1 MIYPGLKKLGKE
13 LGFKNNGHLVYG
25 FINNTYVAFMDGSN
39 RKFVY
44 FRFPSDLDEE
54 DKNKLLSW
62 KKKGYAKNVIFSEGN
77 IFDVEFEFTEYFV
90 PFKISKIKE
99 VIEDIANYFNEKYAD
114 RKPVCC
120 GDNCNQT
127 ENLVFYDVDTVPVF
141 FCPSCKMKLENRINN
156 EYEELQEQPN
166 NYLKG
171 TAASILFS
179 IPGHLVTFIFFWL
192 GKIAA
197 VSGLLYFFLAQKGFT
212 WAKGKLNKIGVLI
225 ISLLSLINTVI
236 GTFISYIA
244 VVVIKILKLPEA
256 EGVSV
261 ASLIRFSLESLQDNE
276 VRRELFVNIGLSL
289 ILCGICIVIKM
300 IELLKSSGKTKIQK
314 I

>member
-13 LGFKNNGHLVYG
+13 LGFENNGHLVYG

-62 KKKGYAKNVIFSEGN
+62 KKKGYAKTVTFLENN

-99 VIEDIANYFNEKYAD
+99 VIEDIANYINEKYAD
-114 RKPVCC
+114 KKPVCC

-197 VSGLLYFFLAQKGFT
+197 VSGLLYFFLAQKGFI

-256 EGVSV
+256 EGVPV

-276 VRRELFVNIGLSL
+276 VRRELFVNLGLSL
-289 ILCGICIVIKM
+289 ILCGIFIVIKM
-300 IELLKSSGKTKIQK
+300 IELFKTSGKIKINK
-314 I
+314 L

>member
-39 RKFVY
+39 RKIVY

-62 KKKGYAKNVIFSEGN
+62 KKKGYAKNVIFPEGN
-77 IFDVEFEFTEYFV
+77 LFDVEFEFTEYFV

-114 RKPVCC
+114 KKPVCC

-141 FCPSCKMKLENRINN
+141 FCPSCKMKLENMINN
-156 EYEELQEQPN
+156 EYEEFQEQPN

-171 TAASILFS
+171 TLASILFS
-179 IPGHLVTFIFFWL
+179 IPGHLLTFFFFWL
-192 GKIAA
+192 GRIAA

-256 EGVSV
+256 EGVPV

-276 VRRELFVNIGLSL
+276 VRRELFVNLGLSL

-300 IELLKSSGKTKIQK
+300 IELLKSSGKTKINK
-314 I
+314 L

>member
-13 LGFKNNGHLVYG
+13 LGFENNGHLVYG

-62 KKKGYAKNVIFSEGN
+62 KKKGYAKTVIFSEGN

-114 RKPVCC
+114 KKPVCC

-197 VSGLLYFFLAQKGFT
+197 VSGLLYFFLAQKGFI

-256 EGVSV
+256 EGIPV

-276 VRRELFVNIGLSL
+276 VRRELFVNLGLSL
-289 ILCGICIVIKM
+289 ILCGIFIVIKM
-300 IELLKSSGKTKIQK
+300 IELFKTSGKIKINK
-314 I
+314 L